1 MQQRAEACPQV
12 KRIATGMSKSSRN
25 NQIGYGLGLNH
36 CLRFPSRWVGIGHLC
51 FGMLAIILAGSDYV
65 TVAQQPKSIAPASAA
80 QTPPAT
86 VTPDSANKSKKSDSA
101 SKSTNQPSGDWRYRI
116 GPGDLLEVRVF
127 NRPQLSL
134 DAVRV
139 DGNGTIRLPLI
150 ESEIRAACRTEAE
163 LAQEVANQYR
173 EYQRNPQVFV
183 FVKEYNSQPV
193 AVIGAVEK
201 PGRFQL
207 QRRVRLLELLSLVG
221 GPSDKAGLRIQV
233 AHSGNDYTCDVSGQ
247 LTAADTQEEGF
258 EVYTMGETLAGE
270 PQSNPIIQ
278 PGDIVTVPEADQ
290 AFVVGNV
297 FKPSVIPLKTPIRI
311 SEAIAMAGGVLPDSN
326 INRVCIIRQVPGA
339 PIKQE
344 MFINL
349 KEINQRRAEDVMLL
363 AGDIVEVQALSG
375 RKFLRSLLTS
385 MGPALVNLPLLI
397 VR

>member
-1 MQQRAEACPQV
+1 M
-12 KRIATGMSKSSRN
+12 KKNSRT
-25 NQIGYGLGLNH
+25 NQINFGFKLNRF
-36 CLRFPSRWVGIGHLC
+36 LRFPSRWVGIGHLII
-51 FGMLAIILAGSDYV
+51 GMLAIILTGSDSV
-65 TVAQQPKSIAPASAA
+65 TVAQQPKTGATEPAV
-80 QTPPAT
+80 QTSPAT
-86 VTPDSANKSKKSDSA
+86 VTPVSADKAQKENSSPELA
-101 SKSTNQPSGDWRYRI
+101 AGLSGDWLYRI

-150 ESEIRAACRTEAE
+150 DSEIRAACRTEVE
-163 LAQEVANQYR
+163 LAKEIADHYR

-193 AVIGAVEK
+193 AIIGAVEK

-207 QRRVRLLELLSLVG
+207 QRRVRLLELLSLAG
-221 GPSDKAGLRIQV
+221 GPSEKAGLRIHV
-233 AHSGNDYTCDVSGQ
+233 AHSGNESICDASGR
-247 LTAADTQEEGF
+247 LVPTEVPEEGF
-258 EVYTMGETLAGE
+258 EVYTLGDTLAGE
-270 PQSNPIIQ
+270 SQSNPFIQ
-278 PGDIVTVPEADQ
+278 PGDIVTLPEADQ

-297 FKPSVIPLKTPIRI
+297 FKPSVIPLKTPIRV
-311 SEAIAMAGGVLPDSN
+311 SEAIAMSGGVLPDSN

-344 MFINL
+344 MFVNL

-397 VR
+397 IR